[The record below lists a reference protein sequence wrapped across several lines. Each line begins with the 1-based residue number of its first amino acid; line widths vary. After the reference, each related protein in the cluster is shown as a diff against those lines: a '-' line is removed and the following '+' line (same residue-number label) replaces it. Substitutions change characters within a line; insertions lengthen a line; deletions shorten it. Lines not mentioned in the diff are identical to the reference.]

1 MKIDTTQLCETCDK
15 VDKYPQK
22 PNILTILHRRL
33 YIRGVAIYVGCEGL
47 RLSKLILSQD
57 AILSA
62 LMEIE
67 YINEFYE
74 FQNKEILDLEK

>member
-1 MKIDTTQLCETCDK
+1 
-15 VDKYPQK
+15 
-22 PNILTILHRRL
+22 
-33 YIRGVAIYVGCEGL
+33 
-47 RLSKLILSQD
+47 LSKLILSQD

-74 FQNKEILDLEK
+74 FQNKEIQELKK

>member
-1 MKIDTTQLCETCDK
+1 M
-15 VDKYPQK
+15 
-22 PNILTILHRRL
+22 
-33 YIRGVAIYVGCEGL
+33 
-47 RLSKLILSQD
+47 SKLILSQD

-74 FQNKEILDLEK
+74 LQNKEIHDLER